1 MKHSESSESPLQSF
15 RLVVY
20 NIRYATGTGKRFNLP
35 VPGAGYLR
43 DTQIKLPKLCRYL
56 NSLEPD
62 ILALL
67 EVDSGSVRSGA
78 INQAEAIATS
88 LGGRGAHWE
97 CKYAPTSLM
106 KHLPVVRKQANAFIT
121 RDGQGQ
127 VQFHYFDTGVKRLL
141 IELQLDQ
148 VNIFL
153 VHLSLKYRHRHYQL
167 SDLYDLVR
175 MRDKPVIVSGD
186 FNTRWGDYEIKLFM
200 AATRLRTANL
210 TGSPTYPS
218 SGPKKQLDF
227 ILASPEI
234 EIRNF
239 RIPRVHYSD
248 HLPLVCDCRIR
259 HSDQIV

>member
-1 MKHSESSESPLQSF
+1 LQSF

-43 DTQIKLPKLCRYL
+43 DTQIKLPRLCRYL

-67 EVDSGSVRSGA
+67 EVDSGSLRSGA
-78 INQAEAIATS
+78 VNQAEAIAAS

-106 KHLPVVRKQANAFIT
+106 KRLPVVRKQANAFIT

-141 IELQLDQ
+141 IELQLDH

-175 MRDKPVIVSGD
+175 AREKPVIVSGD
-186 FNTRWGDYEIKLFM
+186 FNTLWGDYEIKLFM
-200 AATRLRTANL
+200 AATRLRSANPS
-210 TGSPTYPS
+210 GWPTYPS
-218 SGPKKQLDF
+218 TAPRKQLDF
-227 ILASPEI
+227 ILTSPEI
-234 EIRNF
+234 EILDF
-239 RIPRVHYSD
+239 RIPRVRYSD
-248 HLPLVCDCRIR
+248 HLPLVCDCRIQT
-259 HSDQIV
+259 SDCHPD